1 MYQVAIV
8 KFLLLVSIVSSPAT
22 ANSADD
28 TAQKP
33 ASVVQA
39 LEAAQKLM
47 LKGDYQD
54 AINVLKEE
62 PERSRHPEILSTL
75 AKAFLL
81 CGDYEDAAP
90 VIETIR
96 LQSHD
101 SNTTSLLCEWE
112 WLHGRTDVAIDM
124 MKTMVEK
131 MRMSDE
137 DILNIA
143 SARAS
148 LGELLLSAGK
158 LKEAETEFRA
168 VIGMIDEEHAR
179 LHQLDVPHDHARY
192 FSPEATVGLAKIY
205 RATGQVNRSQR
216 LWKSIRN
223 RLSKPEHLAQSG
235 YAALASGSSAD
246 AERSFEASI
255 RKATDSATDAN
266 VIIAI
271 AIAREESPATILRKT
286 EACLERSRDIETL
299 MNHAYALSLNERHDE
314 AAKTMRQ
321 ALRLGTKDARFDC
334 LAGLIHEAAGERDKA
349 TERFEAAL
357 AANPAFD
364 PVLSARA
371 RAFLDKSKASTRWK

>member
-47 LKGDYQD
+47 LKGDYRD
-54 AINVLKEE
+54 AITVLKKVE
-62 PERSRHPEILSTL
+62 PDHSSHPEILTTL
-75 AKAFLL
+75 ARASLL
-81 CGDYEDAAP
+81 CGDYEGAGP
-90 VIETIR
+90 VIETLR
-96 LQSHD
+96 SQSHD
-101 SNTTSLLCEWE
+101 TNTTRLLSDWE

-131 MRMSDE
+131 MRMNSE
-137 DILNIA
+137 DVLNIA

-158 LKEAETEFRA
+158 LKEAESEFRA
-168 VIGMIDEEHAR
+168 VVGMIDEEHAR

-205 RATGQVNRSQR
+205 RATGEVNRSQR

-223 RLSKPEHLAQSG
+223 RLSKPEHLAAAG
-235 YAALASGSSAD
+235 YAALASDISAD
-246 AERSFEASI
+246 AERSFEAAI
-255 RKATDSATDAN
+255 RKAADSVTDVN

-299 MNHAYALSLNERHDE
+299 MHHAYALSLNGRHDE

-321 ALRLGTKDARFDC
+321 ALRLGTKDARFEC
-334 LAGLIHEAAGERDKA
+334 LAGLIHEAAGDLDKA

-364 PVLSARA
+364 PVLAARA
-371 RAFLDKSKASTRWK
+371 RAYLAKSNASAR

>member
-28 TAQKP
+28 TAEKP

-39 LEAAQKLM
+39 LEATQKLM
-47 LKGDYQD
+47 LKGDYRD
-54 AINVLKEE
+54 AITVLMKVD
-62 PERSRHPEILSTL
+62 PKQSRHPEILTTL
-75 AKAFLL
+75 ARASLL
-81 CGDYEDAAP
+81 CGDYEGAGP
-90 VIETIR
+90 VIES
-96 LQSHD
+96 LVSQSND
-101 SNTTSLLCEWE
+101 SNSTRLLCDWE

-124 MKTMVEK
+124 MKTMVDK
-131 MRMSDE
+131 MRMNDE
-137 DILNIA
+137 DVLNIA
-143 SARAS
+143 SAKAS

-158 LKEAETEFRA
+158 LKEAETEFRS
-168 VIGMIDEEHAR
+168 VVGMIDEAHTR

-223 RLSKPEHLAQSG
+223 RLSKPEHLAQAG
-235 YAALASGSSAD
+235 YAALASGSPSD
-246 AERSFEASI
+246 AERSFEAAI
-255 RKATDSATDAN
+255 RKAADSGTDAN

-286 EACLERSRDIETL
+286 ESCLERSRDIETL
-299 MNHAYALSLNERHDE
+299 MHHAYALSLNGRHDE

-321 ALRLGTKDARFDC
+321 ALRLGTKDAWFEC
-334 LAGLIHEAAGERDKA
+334 LAGLIQEAAGERDKA

-371 RAFLDKSKASTRWK
+371 RAFLDKSKASAR